1 MPGEWIPAAGPNFM
15 VGRSGRKISQVVLH
29 TTVGTMPATIAT
41 FQNPGRIASA
51 HYVVGLDGRVVNMV
65 RESDTAFHSGNW
77 EENLISIGIEHVDD
91 GDFNGPRTPQ
101 LYAASIALVGDLC
114 QRYAIPRDRAHI
126 RKHSEVSDSPTA
138 CPDALAV
145 DRIVAGAALFGG
157 GGGEL
162 NQEDNDMYFPRDP
175 GSQKIYAVY
184 EQNGHMVKRALTQAD
199 WPVYA
204 ATGANFHDVTDAG
217 VLAKLLALPDA
228 AAGGAGAAVDLKP
241 VLDAI
246 AAIKPGAVDLAPVLA
261 AVAKV
266 QAKLDKDLA

>member
-114 QRYAIPRDRAHI
+114 QRYAILEIVLTFASTPKSQTARQPALTPSPLIASWPVRRYSAVRRRAQ
-126 RKHSEVSDSPTA
+126 
-138 CPDALAV
+138 
-145 DRIVAGAALFGG
+145 
-157 GGGEL
+157 
-162 NQEDNDMYFPRDP
+162 QEDNDMYFP
-175 GSQKIYAVY
+175 
-184 EQNGHMVKRALTQAD
+184 ETQA
-199 WPVYA
+199 A
-204 ATGANFHDVTDAG
+204 RKSMRSTNRT
-217 VLAKLLALPDA
+217 
-228 AAGGAGAAVDLKP
+228 
-241 VLDAI
+241 AI
-246 AAIKPGAVDLAPVLA
+246 WSSGR
-261 AVAKV
+261 
-266 QAKLDKDLA
+266 